1 MAVAATYPRIPA
13 YGLAGVAVIL
23 LSACRDEEPTL
34 PAASSQDVQAEPNE
48 PDWLEASENETPLA
62 FLARVSQTTPGSI
75 APSLSRAAATYD
87 DSPRM
92 IANRTTQ
99 LWHEIRQKDDPLI
112 AIHVLLDQ
120 LAMRQDAPDRSI
132 GPVIQHY
139 RVLRAQGHP
148 HDAAMQA
155 ATASG
160 KKR

>member
-1 MAVAATYPRIPA
+1 MEVNETHPRTVA
-13 YGLAGVAVIL
+13 LALASAAVIL
-23 LSACRDEEPTL
+23 LQACRDEETTL
-34 PAASSQDVQAEPNE
+34 PAASDQGQHAEQDA

-62 FLARVSQTTPGSI
+62 FLARVTQTAPRSI
-75 APSLSRAAATYD
+75 SPSLARAAATYD

-92 IANRTTQ
+92 IANRTAQ
-99 LWHEIRQKDDPLI
+99 LWHEIRQKDDPPM
-112 AIHVLLDQ
+112 AIYVLLNQ
-120 LAMRQDAPDRSI
+120 LAMRQDAPDHSI

-160 KKR
+160 KGR